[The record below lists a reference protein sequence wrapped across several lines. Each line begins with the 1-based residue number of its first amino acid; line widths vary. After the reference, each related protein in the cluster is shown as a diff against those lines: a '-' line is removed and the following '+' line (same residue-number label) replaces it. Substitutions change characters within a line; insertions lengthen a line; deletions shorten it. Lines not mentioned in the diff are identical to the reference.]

1 MKKILWITAIL
12 LVISAGLGSLALQN
26 GHDQFQKALAKER
39 GEGNLE
45 EAIALYQKVIDGTKD
60 ESLAA
65 QAQLRIGI
73 CYEKLGQEKAT
84 LAQEA
89 FQKVVDKYPS
99 QTDTVK
105 TAREK
110 LTLLLRAQSVIGKE
124 AGGLSMRFLLRGQE
138 AEAQVSPDGRLVA
151 YFDYDEGAMAVHDL
165 STGKSRLLKST
176 LKNEGTGEC
185 WSFRWSARGDALVC
199 SWWQWLGPS
208 GEYAGRWTDF
218 RIVPV
223 NGSGPRILV
232 RGDFED
238 AYVYDWSPDGDDI
251 LASFYGQRPIM
262 ALVSSQDGA
271 LRKLKTF
278 PRGQFIPNMEFSPDG
293 RFIVYDDF
301 QQESN
306 RRRDLSIFAL
316 DKGVDTPL
324 VTHPAHDSFLG
335 WFPDGERVFFL
346 SDRTG
351 TFDLWALPV
360 KEGKA
365 AGDPLLLKR
374 GIGDI
379 HSAGVGQNGSL
390 FYTISTGMQDV
401 YTAELDPLSG
411 KIKGPLEKIAF
422 SKEGNNGWPQYSP
435 DGRMIVCENG
445 GDSARGEG
453 ENALYVR
460 SLETGEERVF
470 PLKTW
475 AIGPR
480 WTPDG
485 RFIYFSDARR
495 GLILR
500 LELATG
506 LIADIQSGQSA
517 GNYFVDTS
525 PDGRSI
531 YYVHSEARGTGERLC
546 QLIKRDIRTGLETE
560 LYRMDVRLPFIVS
573 LSPNGERLAIVSRE
587 EQRAI
592 EILPESGGEARD
604 IYRFKHSGGHPTW
617 LDWAPDGRSII
628 FTKRNEKDE
637 GPGWGLWRISVDGG
651 EPESLGIST
660 RYIEEVCVHPDGKR
674 LALSTR
680 TSGGPELW
688 VMENF
693 LPAEKAK
700 AKGEN
705 K

>member
-1 MKKILWITAIL
+1 MKKPVILTAL
-12 LVISAGLGSLALQN
+12 LMIAAFALGSLALQN

-39 GEGNLE
+39 SEGNLE
-45 EAIALYQKVIDGTKD
+45 EAIALYQKVIDETKD

-73 CYEKLGQEKAT
+73 CYEKLGREKAK

-89 FQKVVDKYPS
+89 FQKVVDKYPT

-105 TAREK
+105 TAKEK

-151 YFDYDEGAMAVHDL
+151 YFDYDEGSMAIHDL

-176 LKNEGTGEC
+176 SKNEGTGEC

-199 SWWQWLGPS
+199 SWWQWLGPP
-208 GEYAGRWTDF
+208 GEHAGRWTDL

-223 NGSGPRILV
+223 NDSGPRVLV

-238 AYVYDWSPDGDDI
+238 AYVYDWSPDGSDI
-251 LASFYGQRPIM
+251 LAAFYGQEPQPLM

-301 QQESN
+301 QQESTL
-306 RRRDLSIFAL
+306 RRDLSIFAL
-316 DKGVDTPL
+316 DKGVDNPL

-335 WFPDGERVFFL
+335 WSPDGERVFFL

-351 TFDLWALPV
+351 TFDLWALPL

-365 AGDPLLLKR
+365 TGDPLLLKR

-379 HSAGVGQNGSL
+379 RSAGVGQNGSL
-390 FYTISTGMQDV
+390 FFTVSTGMQDV

-411 KIKGPLEKIAF
+411 KIEGPLEKIAF
-422 SKEGNNGWPQYSP
+422 SKEGNNAWPQYSP

-445 GDSARGEG
+445 GGSARGEG
-453 ENALYVR
+453 ENALFVR

-470 PLKTW
+470 PLKNRATV
-475 AIGPR
+475 PR

-485 RFIYFSDARR
+485 RFIYFSEARR
-495 GLILR
+495 GLIFR

-506 LIADIQSGQSA
+506 LMTDVHFGQSA
-517 GNYFVDTS
+517 PNYFVDIS

-531 YYVHSEARGTGERLC
+531 YYVHSDAQGIRKELC
-546 QLIKRDIRTGLETE
+546 QLIKRDIGTGLETE
-560 LYRMDVRLPFIVS
+560 LYRMNVRLPFIVS
-573 LSPNGERLAIVSRE
+573 LSPDGERLAVVSRE

-592 EILPESGGEARD
+592 QIVPSSGGPAQD

-628 FTKRNEKDE
+628 FTQRNE

-651 EPESLGIST
+651 GPESLGIST
-660 RYIEEVCVHPDGKR
+660 SYIEEVCVHPDGKR
-674 LALSTR
+674 LALST
-680 TSGGPELW
+680 SANEGPELW

-693 LPAEKAK
+693 LPVEKAK
-700 AKGEN
+700 AKGGN